1 MDAISRAIRHAIKTL
16 LRTLLRSL
24 LELLKIFLEIMKADT
39 INPEKAT
46 RPKIPV
52 SRNIRTY

>member
-1 MDAISRAIRHAIKTL
+1 MSRPIRHAIKTL